1 MTAQQPHDAGAHL
14 SRPLSRP
21 LKITLWII
29 GILIAIPVIAIII
42 LLTFDWNRVKP
53 WLDAKVSDAIERP
66 FVING
71 NLAVHWDI
79 PAHRIPKGS
88 RTWRDYIPWPH
99 LYADDVHVGNPAGL
113 PQRDMASVRQFSF
126 SLDPFAL
133 LAHSIHVPVLLLQ
146 DPKAELLRL
155 DPTHY
160 NWAFE
165 HENKK
170 SKWKLELER
179 LVLNRGVIHVQD
191 AVTKADV
198 TANIDTLQNDP
209 TYGLAWTLSGSYN
222 GAPLGG
228 GGKTGSVLSLTNED
242 VTFPILADVHSA
254 NSRVAVEGTV
264 KRPAHLAG
272 IDLHLKLAAPSM
284 ARLYAFTGLVLPE
297 TPQFSTEGHLIG
309 TMGENKS
316 RWTYKDFKGK
326 VGESDIAGSIDFAAG
341 KPRDKLSGTVSS
353 HQLRF
358 ADLGPLIGADSNAS
372 KRARGVAAV
381 QPENKALPVEKFHTE
396 KWKVLDADVHF
407 SADRIVRDKNLPLS
421 KLQTH
426 LVMKDGVLT
435 LQPLDFVLAG
445 GNVNSNIKLDGSGNG
460 TGKDAIKAS
469 LDATA
474 HHIQIK
480 QLFPGIQKIQQAT
493 VGEINGDA
501 KLTSTGDSVAAMLA
515 GSNGEVKG
523 LISQG
528 VVSKLLLEEA
538 GLNVANVVITKLFGD
553 KEEKLN
559 CLASDLDVK
568 NGVAQT
574 RFFVL
579 DTEDAIVDVNGWVNL
594 STEQM
599 NFRVKPETK
608 GIRLFTLRTPF
619 YVQGTFKHPD
629 LSLDKKVLALKG
641 GAAAALAV
649 VAAPVAALIP
659 LINTGPGENSPCAA
673 LLAQAHVKPTAPPP
687 GQSKR

>member
-1 MTAQQPHDAGAHL
+1 MTAQQPHAGAHL
-14 SRPLSRP
+14 SRPI
-21 LKITLWII
+21 KITLWIV
-29 GILIAIPVIAIII
+29 GILVAIPIIAIII
-42 LLTFDWNRVKP
+42 VLTFDWNRVKP

-79 PAHRIPKGS
+79 PAHSIPKGE

-99 LYADDVHVGNPAGL
+99 LYANDVHVGNPANL

-133 LAHSIHVPVLLLQ
+133 LGHTIHVPVLMFQ

-155 DPTHY
+155 DPEHY
-160 NWAFE
+160 NWAFKHDE
-165 HENKK
+165 KK
-170 SKWKLELER
+170 SKWKLDLDR
-179 LVLNRGVIHVQD
+179 LVLTKGVIHVQD

-209 TYGLAWTLSGSYN
+209 TYGLVWTLTGSYN
-222 GAPLGG
+222 GAPLEG
-228 GGKTGSVLSLTNED
+228 GGKTGSVLSLVD
-242 VTFPILADVHSA
+242 APDIRFPIKADVHSA
-254 NSRVAVEGTV
+254 TTRVAAEGTV
-264 KRPAHLAG
+264 TNPAHLAG
-272 IDLHLKLAAPSM
+272 IDLKLKLAAPSM
-284 ARLYAFTGLVLPE
+284 ARLYAFTGILLPE
-297 TPQFSTEGHLIG
+297 TPQFSTEGHLTG
-309 TMGENKS
+309 TMGQNKS
-316 RWTYKDFKGK
+316 RWTYKDFKGR
-326 VGESDIAGSIDFAAG
+326 VGESDIAGNIEFAAG
-341 KPRDKLSGTVSS
+341 KPRDKLTGKIAS

-407 SADRIVRDKNLPLS
+407 TADKIVKDAGLPLS

-426 LVMKDGVLT
+426 LVMKDAVLT

-445 GNVNSNIKLDGSGNG
+445 GPVTSNIKLDGSGKG
-460 TGKDAIKAS
+460 TIKAT

-474 HHIQIK
+474 RHVQIK

-493 VGEINGDA
+493 VGEINAQA

-515 GSNGEVKG
+515 GSNGQVKG

-568 NGVAQT
+568 SGVAQT
-574 RFFVL
+574 NYFVL
-579 DTEDAIVDVNGWVNL
+579 DTEDAIVDVNGTVNM

-599 NFRVKPETK
+599 NLRVKPETK
-608 GIRLFTLRTPF
+608 GVRLFTLRTPF
-619 YVQGTFKHPD
+619 YVKGTFKNPD

-649 VAAPVAALIP
+649 VAAPVAALLP
-659 LINTGPGENSPCAA
+659 LINTGPGEDSPCAT
-673 LLAQAHVKPTAPPP
+673 LLAKAHVKPTAPPP

>member
-1 MTAQQPHDAGAHL
+1 MTAQQPHAGAH
-14 SRPLSRP
+14 LSRP
-21 LKITLWII
+21 LKITLWIV
-29 GILIAIPVIAIII
+29 GILIAIPVIAVIIV
-42 LLTFDWNRVKP
+42 LTFDWNRVKP

-71 NLAVHWDI
+71 NLAVHWEI
-79 PAHRIPKGS
+79 PAHSIPKGE

-99 LYADDVHVGNPAGL
+99 LYANDVHVGNPANM

-126 SLDPFAL
+126 SLDPFGL
-133 LAHSIHVPVLLLQ
+133 LGHRIHIPVLMFEG
-146 DPKAELLRL
+146 PKAELLRL
-155 DPTHY
+155 DPEHY
-160 NWAFE
+160 NWAFRHDE
-165 HENKK
+165 KK
-170 SKWKLELER
+170 SKWKLDLER
-179 LVLNRGVIHVQD
+179 LVLNSGVVHVQD

-198 TANIDTLQNDP
+198 TADINTLQNDP
-209 TYGLAWTLSGSYN
+209 TYGLAWTLTGSYN
-222 GAPLGG
+222 GAPLAG
-228 GGKTGSVLSLTNED
+228 GGKTGSVLTLTESD
-242 VTFPILADVHSA
+242 IRFPILADVHSA
-254 NSRVAVEGTV
+254 NTRIAAEGTV
-264 KRPAHLAG
+264 TNPAHLAG

-297 TPQFSTEGHLIG
+297 TPQFSTSGHLTG

-316 RWTYKDFKGK
+316 HWTYKDFKGT
-326 VGESDIAGSIDFAAG
+326 VGESDIAGSLEFAAG
-341 KPRDKLSGTVSS
+341 KPRDKLSGRVTS

-372 KRARGVAAV
+372 KRARGVEAN

-396 KWKVLDADVHF
+396 KWKKLDADVHF
-407 SADRIVRDKNLPLS
+407 SAERIVKDKNLPLS
-421 KLQTH
+421 RLQTH
-426 LVMKDGVLT
+426 LVMNGGVLT
-435 LQPLDFVLAG
+435 LRPLDFVLAG

-474 HHIQIK
+474 QHVQIK

-515 GSNGEVKG
+515 GSNGQVKG

-538 GLNVANVVITKLFGD
+538 GLNVANVIVTKLFGD

-574 RFFVL
+574 RYFVL
-579 DTEDAIVDVNGWVNL
+579 DTEDAIVDISGTVNMA
-594 STEQM
+594 TEQM
-599 NFRVKPETK
+599 DLRVKPETK
-608 GIRLFTLRTPF
+608 GLRLFTLRTPF
-619 YVQGTFKHPD
+619 YVKGTFKNPD

-649 VAAPVAALIP
+649 VAAPAAALLP
-659 LINTGPGENSPCAA
+659 LINTGPGRDSPCAS
-673 LLAQAHVKPTAPPP
+673 LLAQAKVKPTAPPP